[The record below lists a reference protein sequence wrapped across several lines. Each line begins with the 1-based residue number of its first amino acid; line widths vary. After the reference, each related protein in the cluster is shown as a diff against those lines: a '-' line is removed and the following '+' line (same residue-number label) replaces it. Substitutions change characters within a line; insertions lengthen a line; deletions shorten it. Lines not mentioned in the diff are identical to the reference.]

1 MNNFHKKALKDIK
14 LWAWAAT
21 VLPIVAIAAI
31 VFAYLIGFESW
42 IQIILVIISTILF
55 GTAVVWWWWA
65 LHTIA
70 GITGILANAL
80 KKFEKVEDEV
90 TELRTEID
98 KQAKDN
104 DNNLSDKYKDMLIAK
119 SMPST

>member
-31 VFAYLIGFESW
+31 IFAYLIGFESW

-70 GITGILANAL
+70 GITGILSKAL
-80 KKFEKVEDEV
+80 TKFEKVEDEV
-90 TELRTEID
+90 VELRTEID

-104 DNNLSDKYKDMLIAK
+104 DNFRKRRK
-119 SMPST
+119 

>member
-1 MNNFHKKALKDIK
+1 MKDFHKKALRDIK

-31 VFAYLIGFESW
+31 SFAYLIGFSSW
-42 IQIILVIISTILF
+42 IEILLVVISTIVF
-55 GTAVVWWWWA
+55 ATAVIWWWWA

-70 GITGILANAL
+70 GITGILSKAL
-80 KKFEKVEDEV
+80 GKFEKVEDEV
-90 TELRTEID
+90 VELRTEID

-104 DNNLSDKYKDMLIAK
+104 DNLRKRRK
-119 SMPST
+119 

>member
-1 MNNFHKKALKDIK
+1 M
-14 LWAWAAT
+14 
-21 VLPIVAIAAI
+21 LPIVAIAAI
-31 VFAYLIGFESW
+31 IFAYLIGFESW

-70 GITGILANAL
+70 GITGILSKAL
-80 KKFEKVEDEV
+80 TKFEKVEDEV
-90 TELRTEID
+90 VELRTEID

-104 DNNLSDKYKDMLIAK
+104 DNFRKRRK
-119 SMPST
+119 